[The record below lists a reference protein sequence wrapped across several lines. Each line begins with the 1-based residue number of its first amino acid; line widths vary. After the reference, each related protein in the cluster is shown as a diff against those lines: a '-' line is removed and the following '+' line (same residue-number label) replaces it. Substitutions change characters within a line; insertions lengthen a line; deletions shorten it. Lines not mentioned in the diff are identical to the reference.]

1 MIRYIEEHQ
10 VFILETKSTQY
21 AMCVRPD
28 GHLEHLYYGGR
39 SLDCGDQNIVGLWD
53 VAHDRSLF
61 ETGNA
66 IALDGGLTLES
77 LLQELSSTGK
87 GDVSEPFVCMTHAN
101 GSTTCDF
108 VYESYEIKNGRDEL
122 EGLPCAVE
130 YHRGTDGRF
139 NTVNEQ
145 QGTEVGKRCGWWIAE
160 HTSI

>member
-66 IALDGGLTLES
+66 IALDDGLTLES

-101 GSTTCDF
+101 GSTYF
-108 VYESYEIKNGRDEL
+108 S
-122 EGLPCAVE
+122 
-130 YHRGTDGRF
+130 
-139 NTVNEQ
+139 
-145 QGTEVGKRCGWWIAE
+145 KRKEEFFCLQFHVKTLSKSFYRKTKA
-160 HTSI
+160 